1 MNPASFTYS
10 TIFPLLILF
19 WITIRYIDAGVRYM
33 VMILIFGCVAWIYHP
48 LQNTILLFLFFI
60 TLLTIYTLPINKLE
74 LLTRIYGYESKL
86 TIFTAS
92 FAIVGFLWIA
102 YLTLAFKRAVY
113 TLAGILGA
121 RARASTA
128 TVSAGQFD
136 ILLNEFGYSWLRII
150 TGILIYRFLWFTT
163 ILLLGGISIIV
174 CLRSEWQYKKLPFV
188 VILGI
193 SIPTIFSFF
202 DALFSISSSIQF
214 ARFARPAL
222 AFSIIGISYIVYYVS
237 ETIHKQRLKIT
248 IFMLLWCLVI
258 TSFIISL
265 AGVYGHSSNHGV
277 NSHITESDIEGYE
290 WYFDKKDRDKST
302 LTLWI
307 DIQRF
312 EGIIL
317 TEEEQAQ
324 RRGEF
329 PSGKT
334 ERYRP
339 PDNFGGSDQL
349 GEKVNNT
356 YMTSSRI
363 DRHLLFNVFEQ
374 WDTFTHKDYRR
385 LHRDNTVL
393 KVYGNGNVHI
403 WYID

>member
-1 MNPASFTYS
+1 MYNY
-10 TIFPLLILF
+10 
-19 WITIRYIDAGVRYM
+19 D
-33 VMILIFGCVAWIYHP
+33 
-48 LQNTILLFLFFI
+48 
-60 TLLTIYTLPINKLE
+60 NKL
-74 LLTRIYGYESKL
+74 TV
-86 TIFTAS
+86 FTTS
-92 FAIVGFLWIA
+92 FAIIGFLWMA
-102 YLTLAFKRAVY
+102 YLTLAFEKAVY

-121 RARASTA
+121 RARSSTA
-128 TVSAGQFD
+128 AASAGQFD
-136 ILLNEFGYSWLRII
+136 VLLNEFGYSWLRII

-174 CLRSEWQYKKLPFV
+174 CLKSEWQYKRLPYI

-202 DALFSISSSIQF
+202 DALFSLSSSIQF

-222 AFSIIGISYIVYYVS
+222 AFSIIGISYIIHYVS
-237 ETIHKQRLKIT
+237 EAVNKRRLQIT
-248 IFMLLWCLVI
+248 IFMILWCLVI
-258 TSFIISL
+258 TSFVISL
-265 AGVYGHSSNHGV
+265 AGMYGHSSNHEV
-277 NSHITESDIEGYE
+277 NRHITESDLEGYE

-312 EGIIL
+312 VGLVL

-334 ERYRP
+334 DRYRP
-339 PDNFGGSDQL
+339 PENFGGPDQL

-363 DRHLLFNVFEQ
+363 DRHLLFDVFEE
-374 WDTFTHKDYRR
+374 WGTFTHKDYKR
-385 LHRDNTVL
+385 LHGDSTVS
-393 KVYGNGNVHI
+393 KVYNNDNVHI
-403 WYID
+403 WYIK